1 MAKKRFVFLSHLETF
16 LRWGR
21 GKVNVHS
28 QISIAKFPRLF
39 EQRQKFSYVILV
51 CLTALLCIFVSPVIA
66 RDTTNQGFTASP
78 VANLSQ
84 EEEAKNLYTAGRFA
98 EAVTVLQQVLQIY
111 QGNNNTIG
119 QAVVFSNLAL
129 NHQQLG
135 QMQAATQAIEKAIAI
150 LQKIPKSS
158 QNLPVRAQVWDIK
171 GNLELAQGKAEA
183 ALSSW
188 ETTASLYQQLKDHNK
203 AILAQIN
210 QAQALQTLGLY
221 RREISLLQN
230 LTTDL
235 QKQPDSL
242 VKAASFRNLG
252 EALALAGDV
261 QQAQKHLQQS
271 LEIAQKLRSPDTIAT
286 AYLSLGNLAY
296 IPGSST
302 EQKNTALADY
312 EKAAI
317 SSNTATTKIP
327 AQLNRLRLLI
337 ELEKWS
343 AAQALYPEIQS
354 QIANLPLG
362 RSAIYAQVNL
372 AQRLLEMRQKFP
384 EPNPET
390 IAKILA
396 VARQQAQQLQDVRSE
411 SFVLGNLGHLYELS
425 QQWSIAQDL
434 TKQALNLSESIQAP
448 DIAYRW
454 YWQLGRILCQGKPQC
469 NQQEDLTEATAA
481 YQQAF
486 NTLQNIR
493 GDLIATNKNVQF
505 SFRETVE
512 PVYRRLVDL
521 LLQSSAPSQENL
533 IQARNVI
540 EALQVA
546 KLQNYLQQACE
557 DTKLALDKV
566 IDTQDQT
573 SAVVYAIILNDRLEV
588 ILKRPNQ
595 PLSHYATPPQQHI
608 GEVVNQLYEN
618 LQEEG
623 SYDEVQQDGQQVYNW
638 LIQPIE
644 KELKDSKIKNLI
656 FVLDGPLRKIPM
668 ASLYDGQQYLV
679 EKYAVSLALGLQV
692 REPKPLHRET
702 MKVLAASL
710 TEPPNIPE
718 VSGFSRLANVSVEV
732 KEIKKTGLAVNWIAD
747 QEFTT
752 KNFNKKLNTSTFEVV
767 HLATHGLFGENRE
780 NTFVVTADG
789 KLKIDDFD
797 KLFSNQKQNHKQK
810 IDLLILS
817 ACQTATGNDQ
827 EVMGI
832 AGTIVQAGAS
842 SAIASLWD
850 LDDEASVPFIKELY
864 EHLGQPNISRAE
876 ALRLA
881 QQSLLKSDKY
891 NHPRYWAPYVLVG
904 SWL

>member
-1 MAKKRFVFLSHLETF
+1 MVRVKKFSE
-16 LRWGR
+16 
-21 GKVNVHS
+21 KQS
-28 QISIAKFPRLF
+28 
-39 EQRQKFSYVILV
+39 QKFRYGVLAF
-51 CLTALLCIFVSPVIA
+51 LTTLLCILVSPV
-66 RDTTNQGFTASP
+66 
-78 VANLSQ
+78 VAGDVGSQ
-84 EEEAKNLYTAGRFA
+84 EMRASVVAQSSPQVAKNLYMTGRFA
-98 EAVTVLQQVLQIY
+98 QAVELLQQAY
-111 QGNNNTIG
+111 QTNGNPLEK
-119 QAVVFSNLAL
+119 AVILSNLAL
-129 NHQQLG
+129 NLHQLG
-135 QMQAATQAIEKAIAI
+135 RISEANKAIEDAIAI
-150 LQKIPKSS
+150 LQKTPNSP
-158 QNLPVRAQVWDIK
+158 QHLPVWAQVWDVK
-171 GNLELAQGKAEA
+171 GNLKLAQGKAEA

-188 ETTASLYQQLKDHNK
+188 ETAASLYQQLKDHNK
-203 AILAQIN
+203 ATLAQIN
-210 QAQALQTLGLY
+210 QAQALQALGLY

-230 LTTDL
+230 LKTDL
-235 QKQPDSL
+235 QQQPDSL
-242 VKAASFRNLG
+242 AKAASFRNLG
-252 EALALAGDV
+252 EALALAGDF
-261 QQAQKHLQQS
+261 QQAQKHLQTS
-271 LEIAQKLRSPDTIAT
+271 LEIAKKLRWSPTDRRSSPETIAT
-286 AYLSLGNLAY
+286 TYLSLGNLAY

-302 EQKNTALADY
+302 EQKKTALDYY
-312 EKAAI
+312 EKAAV
-317 SSNTATTKIP
+317 SSTTATSKIP
-327 AQLNRLRLLI
+327 AQLNSLRLLI
-337 ELEKWS
+337 ELEQWPV
-343 AAQALYPEIQS
+343 AQALYPEIQS

-362 RSAIYAQVNL
+362 RAAIYAQVNL

-390 IAKILA
+390 IGKILA
-396 VARQQAQQLQDVRSE
+396 VALKQAQKLQDVRSE

-434 TKQALNLSESIQAP
+434 TRQALNLSQSIQAS

-454 YWQLGRILCQGKPQC
+454 HWQMGRILCHGEPHCKQSGDIQG
-469 NQQEDLTEATAA
+469 AITA
-481 YQQAF
+481 YKQAF

-493 GDLIATNKNVQF
+493 SDLIATNKNVQF

-521 LLQSSAPSQENL
+521 LLQSSTPSQKHL
-533 IQARNVI
+533 KQARNVI

-546 KLQNYLQQACE
+546 KLQNFLQQACQDSQLE
-557 DTKLALDKV
+557 LDKV
-566 IDTQDQT
+566 IDSQDQT
-573 SAVVYAIILNDRLEV
+573 SAVIYAIILNDHLEV
-588 ILKRPNQ
+588 ILKRPNKE
-595 PLSHYATPPQQHI
+595 LSHYTALPQEKIEQ
-608 GEVVNQLYEN
+608 VVRRLYEN
-618 LQEEG
+618 LQQEG
-623 SYDEVQQDGQQVYNW
+623 SYEEVQEDGQQVYNW

-644 KELKDSKIKNLI
+644 KDLKESNIKNLI

-679 EKYAVSLALGLQV
+679 EKYSVSLALGLQV
-692 REPKPLHRET
+692 REPKPLRRET

-710 TEPPNIPE
+710 TEPPNNQE

-752 KNFNKKLNTSTFEVV
+752 KNFNQKLNSSNFEIV

-797 KLFSNQKQNHKQK
+797 QLFSSQAQKRKQK

-827 EVMGI
+827 AVLGI

-850 LDDEASVPFIKELY
+850 LDDEASVPFMKEFY
-864 EHLGQPNISRAE
+864 QHLGQPNISRAE

-881 QQSLLKSDKY
+881 QQSLLKNPKY
-891 NHPRYWAPYVLVG
+891 DHPRYWAAYVLVG

>member
-1 MAKKRFVFLSHLETF
+1 MARKRFVFLCYLYTF
-16 LRWGR
+16 LTWVWMVRV
-21 GKVNVHS
+21 KKL
-28 QISIAKFPRLF
+28 ALFP
-39 EQRQKFSYVILV
+39 RQKFWYGILA
-51 CLTALLCIFVSPVIA
+51 CLTTLLCILVSPVVA
-66 RDTTNQGFTASP
+66 RDAGSPELTTSVVASS
-78 VANLSQ
+78 SQ
-84 EEEAKNLYTAGRFA
+84 DQAAKNLYLTGRFT
-98 EAVTVLQQVLQIY
+98 EAVKLLQQAY
-111 QGNNNTIG
+111 QTNGDPVEKTVIL
-119 QAVVFSNLAL
+119 SNLAL
-129 NHQQLG
+129 NFQQLG
-135 QMQAATQAIEKAIAI
+135 RIDEATGAIEEAIAI
-150 LQKIPKSS
+150 LQKTPNSS
-158 QNLPVRAQVWDIK
+158 QHLPVWAQVWDVK
-171 GNLELAQGKAEA
+171 GALELAKGKAEA

-188 ETTASLYQQLKDHNK
+188 ETAASLYQQLKDNDK

-210 QAQALQTLGLY
+210 QAQALQALGLY
-221 RREISLLQN
+221 RREISLLQS
-230 LTTDL
+230 LTTKL

-242 VKAASFRNLG
+242 AKAASFRNLG
-252 EALALAGDV
+252 EALALAGDI

-271 LEIAQKLRSPDTIAT
+271 LEIAQKLRSPEIIAT
-286 AYLSLGNLAY
+286 ANLSLGNLVY
-296 IPGSST
+296 IPSSST
-302 EQKNTALADY
+302 EQKNKALAY
-312 EKAAI
+312 YKQAAI
-317 SSNTATTKIP
+317 SSTTASTKVS
-327 AQLNRLRLLI
+327 AQLNSLRLLI
-337 ELEKWS
+337 ELEEWAK
-343 AAQALYPEIQS
+343 AQELYPEIQS

-372 AQRLLEMRQKFP
+372 AQRLLEMRQKLS

-411 SFVLGNLGHLYELS
+411 SFVLGNIGHLYELS

-434 TKQALNLSESIQAP
+434 TTQALNLSQSIQAP

-454 YWQLGRILCQGKPQC
+454 QWQLGRILCQGKPQC
-469 NQQEDLTEATAA
+469 DQSGDITEAIAA
-481 YQQAF
+481 YTQAF

-493 GDLIATNKNVQF
+493 SDLIATKKNVQF

-521 LLQSSAPSQENL
+521 LLQPPTPNQENL
-533 IQARNVI
+533 KQARNVI

-546 KLQNYLQQACE
+546 KLQNFLQQACQDSQLE
-557 DTKLALDKV
+557 LDKV
-566 IDTQDQT
+566 IDSQDQI
-573 SAVVYAIILNDRLEV
+573 SAVIYAIILNDHLEV
-588 ILKRPNQ
+588 ILKRPNKE
-595 PLSHYATPPQQHI
+595 LSHYTASPQEKIQ
-608 GEVVNQLYEN
+608 EVVSQLYKN
-618 LQEEG
+618 LQEDG
-623 SYDEVQQDGQQVYNW
+623 SYEEVQQDGQKVYSW

-644 KELKDSKIKNLI
+644 KELKESNIKNLI

-679 EKYAVSLALGLQV
+679 EKYSVSLALGLQV

-702 MKVLAASL
+702 MKVLVASL
-710 TEPPNIPE
+710 TNPPNNRE
-718 VSGFSRLANVSVEV
+718 VSGFSKLAKVSEEVEAI
-732 KEIKKTGLAVNWIAD
+732 EKTGLAVNSIAE
-747 QEFTT
+747 QQFTT
-752 KNFNKKLNTSTFEVV
+752 KNFNKQLNTANFEVV

-797 KLFSNQKQNHKQK
+797 QLFSSQEQNRKQK
-810 IDLLILS
+810 IDLLVLS

-827 EVMGI
+827 AVMGI

-864 EHLGQPNISRAE
+864 QHLGKPNISRAE

-881 QQSLLKSDKY
+881 QQSLLKNPKY
-891 NHPRYWAPYVLVG
+891 DHPRYWAPYVLVG

>member
-1 MAKKRFVFLSHLETF
+1 MARKRFVFLCYLYTF
-16 LRWGR
+16 LTWGWMVR
-21 GKVNVHS
+21 VKKMVGK
-28 QISIAKFPRLF
+28 
-39 EQRQKFSYVILV
+39 QRRKLWYKILV
-51 CLTALLCIFVSPVIA
+51 CLTTLLCIFVSPVVA
-66 RDTTNQGFTASP
+66 HDVQTLELTAS
-78 VANLSQ
+78 VVSQ
-84 EEEAKNLYTAGRFA
+84 EQAAKNLYLAGRFA
-98 EAVTVLQQVLQIY
+98 EAVKLLQQAY
-111 QGNNNTIG
+111 QTNGDPVEK
-119 QAVVFSNLAL
+119 AVIQSNLAL
-129 NHQQLG
+129 NLHQLG
-135 QMQAATQAIEKAIAI
+135 RIDEATRAIEDAIAI
-150 LQKIPKSS
+150 LQNIPKSS
-158 QNLPVRAQVWDIK
+158 QRLSVWAQVWDIK
-171 GNLELAQGKAEA
+171 GNLELSQGKAEA

-188 ETTASLYQQLKDHNK
+188 EAAASLYQQLKDNNK

-210 QAQALQTLGLY
+210 QAQALQALGLY
-221 RREISLLQN
+221 RREISLLQS

-242 VKAASFRNLG
+242 AKAASFRNLG
-252 EALALAGDV
+252 EALALSGDL
-261 QQAQKHLQQS
+261 QQAKKHLQES
-271 LEIAQKLRSPDTIAT
+271 LEIAQKLRLPETIAT

-302 EQKNTALADY
+302 KQKNTALADY
-312 EKAAI
+312 EKAVI
-317 SSNTATTKIP
+317 SSTTATTKIP

-384 EPNPET
+384 DPNPET

-434 TKQALNLSESIQAP
+434 TKQALNLSQSIQAS

-454 YWQLGRILCQGKPQC
+454 QWQLGRILCQGKPQC
-469 NQQEDLTEATAA
+469 DRQGDITEATAA

-493 GDLIATNKNVQF
+493 SDLIATNKNVQF

-566 IDTQDQT
+566 IDSQDQT
-573 SAVVYAIILNDRLEV
+573 SAVIYAIILNDRLEV

-595 PLSHYATPPQQHI
+595 KLSHYAIPPQQQI
-608 GEVVNQLYEN
+608 GEVVDRLYKN

-623 SYDEVQQDGQQVYNW
+623 SYEEAQQDGQQVYNW
-638 LIQPIE
+638 LIRPIE

-710 TEPPNIPE
+710 TEPPNNQE
-718 VSGFSRLANVSVEV
+718 VSGFSRLANVSAEV
-732 KEIKKTGLAVNWIAD
+732 KEIIKTGLAVSWIAD

-752 KNFNKKLNTSTFEVV
+752 KNFNKKLNTSNFEVV

-797 KLFSNQKQNHKQK
+797 QLFSKQKQNRNQK

-891 NHPRYWAPYVLVG
+891 DHPRYWAPYVLVG

>member
-1 MAKKRFVFLSHLETF
+1 MARKRFVFLCYLYTF
-16 LRWGR
+16 LTWVWMVRV
-21 GKVNVHS
+21 KKLVL
-28 QISIAKFPRLF
+28 FP
-39 EQRQKFSYVILV
+39 RQKFWYGILA
-51 CLTALLCIFVSPVIA
+51 CLTTLLCIFVSPVVA
-66 RDTTNQGFTASP
+66 RNAGSPGLTTSVVASS
-78 VANLSQ
+78 SQ
-84 EEEAKNLYTAGRFA
+84 EQAAKNLYMTGRFA
-98 EAVTVLQQVLQIY
+98 EAVKLLQQAY
-111 QGNNNTIG
+111 QTSGDPRDK
-119 QAVVFSNLAL
+119 AVILSNLAL
-129 NHQQLG
+129 NYHQLG
-135 QMQAATQAIEKAIAI
+135 RIDEATGAIEDAIAI
-150 LQKIPKSS
+150 LQKTPNSPQHLS
-158 QNLPVRAQVWDIK
+158 VWAQVWDVK
-171 GNLELAQGKAEA
+171 GDLELAKGKAEA

-188 ETTASLYQQLKDHNK
+188 ETATSLYQQLKDSNK
-203 AILAQIN
+203 ATLAQIN

-221 RREISLLQN
+221 RREISVLQN

-242 VKAASFRNLG
+242 AKAASFRNLG
-252 EALALAGDV
+252 EALALAGDL

-271 LEIAQKLRSPDTIAT
+271 LEIAQKLQSPETIAT
-286 AYLSLGNLAY
+286 TYLSLGNLAY

-302 EQKNTALADY
+302 EQKKTALDYY
-312 EKAAI
+312 EKAAL
-317 SSNTATTKIP
+317 SSTTATSKIP
-327 AQLNRLRLLI
+327 SQLNRLRLLI
-337 ELEKWS
+337 ELEQWP

-362 RSAIYAQVNL
+362 RAAIYAQVNL

-390 IAKILA
+390 IGKILA
-396 VARQQAQQLQDVRSE
+396 VAHQQAQQLQDVRSQ

-434 TKQALNLSESIQAP
+434 TRQALNLSQSIQAS

-454 YWQLGRILCQGKPQC
+454 YWQMGRIFCQGQPSCEQPG
-469 NQQEDLTEATAA
+469 DITEAISSYT
-481 YQQAF
+481 QAF
-486 NTLQNIR
+486 NTLQNLR
-493 GDLIATNKNVQF
+493 NDLIATNKNVQF

-521 LLQSSAPSQENL
+521 LLQSSAPSQKNL

-540 EALQVA
+540 ETLQVA

-557 DTKLALDKV
+557 DSQLEIDEV
-566 IDTQDQT
+566 IDSQDQT
-573 SAVVYAIILNDRLEV
+573 SAVIYAIILNDRLEV

-595 PLSHYATPPQQHI
+595 KLSHYATSPEEKVE
-608 GEVVNQLYEN
+608 EVVGRLYQH
-618 LQEEG
+618 LQEVG
-623 SYDEVQQDGQQVYNW
+623 SYPEVQEDGQIVYNW
-638 LIQPIE
+638 LIKPIE
-644 KELKDSKIKNLI
+644 KELKESKIKNLI

-668 ASLYDGQQYLV
+668 AGLYDGQQYLV
-679 EKYAVSLALGLQV
+679 EKYSVSLALGLQV
-692 REPKPLHRET
+692 REPQPLNRAK

-710 TEPPNIPE
+710 TEPPNNQE
-718 VSGFSRLANVSVEV
+718 VSGFSALPNVAVEV
-732 KEIKKTGLAVNWIAD
+732 KEIKNTGLAVNWIAE

-752 KNFNKKLNTSTFEVV
+752 QNFNQKLNSSNFDVV
-767 HLATHGLFGENRE
+767 HLATHGLFGADRE

-797 KLFSNQKQNHKQK
+797 QLFSSQSENRTHR
-810 IDLLILS
+810 IELLILS

-832 AGTIVQAGAS
+832 AGTTVQAGAS

-850 LDDEASVPFIKELY
+850 LDDEASVPFMKEFY
-864 EHLGQPNISRAE
+864 QNLGQPNISRAE

-881 QQSLLKSDKY
+881 QQSLLKNPKY
-891 NHPRYWAPYVLVG
+891 DHPRYWAAYVLVG

>member
-1 MAKKRFVFLSHLETF
+1 MARKRFVFLCYIYTF
-16 LRWGR
+16 LNR
-21 GKVNVHS
+21 GLMLRVKNFS
-28 QISIAKFPRLF
+28 QK
-39 EQRQKFSYVILV
+39 QRQRFWYGLLA
-51 CLTALLCIFVSPVIA
+51 CLTTLLCIFGSPVVA
-66 RDTTNQGFTASP
+66 RDVVSQGLTASV
-78 VANLSQ
+78 VASFYQ
-84 EEEAKNLYTAGRFA
+84 EEAAKNLYMSGRFA
-98 EAVTVLQQVLQIY
+98 EAVKLLQQAY
-111 QGNNNTIG
+111 QTSGN
-119 QAVVFSNLAL
+119 QVEKAVILSNLAL
-129 NHQQLG
+129 NLHQLG
-135 QMQAATQAIEKAIAI
+135 RIDEASGAIEEAIAI
-150 LQKIPKSS
+150 LQNTANSP
-158 QNLPVRAQVWDIK
+158 PVWAQVWDIK
-171 GNLELAQGKAEA
+171 GNLELAQGKAQA

-188 ETTASLYQQLKDHNK
+188 ETAASLYQQLKDSNR

-210 QAQALQTLGLY
+210 QAQALQALGLY
-221 RREISLLQN
+221 RREISLLQS

-242 VKAASFRNLG
+242 AKAASFRNLG
-252 EALALAGDV
+252 EALALAGDIDR
-261 QQAQKHLQQS
+261 AKKHLQQS
-271 LEIAQKLRSPDTIAT
+271 LEIAQKLRSAETIAT

-296 IPGSST
+296 IPGSSI
-302 EQKNTALADY
+302 EQKKTALAYY

-317 SSNTATTKIP
+317 SSTTATSKIP
-327 AQLNRLRLLI
+327 SQLNCLRLLI
-337 ELEKWS
+337 ELEQWP

-396 VARQQAQQLQDVRSE
+396 VARQQAQQLEDVRSE

-434 TKQALNLSESIQAP
+434 TTQALNLSQSIQAS

-454 YWQLGRILCQGKPQC
+454 QWQLGRILCQGKPQC
-469 NQQEDLTEATAA
+469 DRQGDITGAIAA

-493 GDLIATNKNVQF
+493 SDLIATNKNVQF

-533 IQARNVI
+533 TQARNVI

-546 KLQNYLQQACE
+546 KLQNYLRQACE

-566 IDTQDQT
+566 IDSQDQT
-573 SAVVYAIILNDRLEV
+573 SAVIYAIILNDRLEV
-588 ILKRPNQ
+588 ILKRPNKK
-595 PLSHYATPPQQHI
+595 LSHYATPPQQKI
-608 GEVVNQLYEN
+608 EEVVSRLYEN
-618 LQEEG
+618 LQEDG
-623 SYDEVQQDGQQVYNW
+623 SYEEVQQDGQKVYNW

-644 KELKDSKIKNLI
+644 KDLKDSKIKNLI

-692 REPKPLHRET
+692 REPIALDRSKI
-702 MKVLAASL
+702 KILAASL
-710 TEPPNIPE
+710 TQPPNNTE
-718 VSGFSRLANVSVEV
+718 FSGFSRLTNVEQEI

-747 QEFTT
+747 RVFTT
-752 KNFNKKLNTSTFEVV
+752 KNFNKKLNSTNFDVV
-767 HLATHGLFGENRE
+767 HLATHGLFSANRE

-789 KLKIDDFD
+789 KLKIDEFD
-797 KLFSNQKQNHKQK
+797 RLFLTQKQNRTHR
-810 IDLLILS
+810 IELLVLS

-827 EVMGI
+827 AVMGI
-832 AGTIVQAGAS
+832 AGTTVQAGAS

-850 LDDEASVPFIKELY
+850 LDDEASVPFIKEFY
-864 EHLGQPNISRAE
+864 THLGQPNISRAE

-881 QQSLLKSDKY
+881 QQALLKNPKY
-891 NHPRYWAPYVLVG
+891 DHPRYWAPYVLVG